1 MSNDDKNLTATTNIR
16 KVSDILLSLEEK
28 ILTLTK
34 TVAANDMNNKLILG
48 NLNKL
53 LAKSIEPVISGKM
66 PSVTADTDNK
76 RETPQPV
83 LLEVN
88 KNPPIVNKRQ
98 IITKPEVTPV
108 SFELPTPTHVRA
120 DEKKSKIPVGQRIT
134 DNKGK
139 DLFMADV
146 LVTNLETNE
155 VVNKSKTNAVG
166 KWQTYL
172 PVGKYSVHISKIT
185 DSTTLNKIESLQE
198 IEITPQMK
206 SLQLPIAIIKR

>member
-1 MSNDDKNLTATTNIR
+1 MSNDDKNLTATTSVR

-53 LAKSIEPVISGKM
+53 LAKTVEPVMSGKM

-76 RETPQPV
+76 RENSQPV

-88 KNPPIVNKRQ
+88 KNSPIVNKRQ
-98 IITKPEVTPV
+98 IITKPEVMPT
-108 SFELPTPTHVRA
+108 SELPAPIHARA

-172 PVGKYSVHISKIT
+172 PVGKYSIHISKII
-185 DSTTLNKIESLQE
+185 DSTTLNKIEALQE

>member
-1 MSNDDKNLTATTNIR
+1 MSNEDKNLTETTSVR

-28 ILTLTK
+28 ILILTK

-53 LAKSIEPVISGKM
+53 LAKTPEPIMSGKM

-76 RETPQPV
+76 VQTSQPV
-83 LLEVN
+83 LLEIN
-88 KNPPIVNKRQ
+88 KNSPIVNKRQ
-98 IITKPEVTPV
+98 IITKPEVPSTP
-108 SFELPTPTHVRA
+108 SELPVHTHTRM

-172 PVGKYSVHISKIT
+172 PVGKYSVHISKII